1 MIGGWRTYWHNK
13 TYADTNEK
21 FPFGFVQLAGYTEQ
35 RDHYTWPKLRHH
47 QTSDYSYVPNEDMK
61 NTFMAVAMDTNDPEF
76 DGLHPPHK
84 VTK

>member
-47 QTSDYSYVPNEDMK
+47 QTSDYSYVPNEDME